1 MSIFKHGSSNSA
13 RLSARRDRGEA
24 TTQLVILTPLLVLL
38 VFLGVQTAIYFHAAN
53 VASAAAAQGAAAASS
68 FSSRPSSAIAV
79 AQSTVVDLGSHL
91 VRTPTLTISGGY
103 VSVSVVLSVP
113 RIVPFFPNSVTR
125 TVIEPRER
133 FVPESSR

>member
-1 MSIFKHGSSNSA
+1 MSILKHGSMNST
-13 RLSARRDRGEA
+13 RSSARRDRGEA

-38 VFLGVQTAIYFHAAN
+38 VFFGVQTAIYFHAAN
-53 VASAAAAQGAAAASS
+53 VAAAAAAQGAAAASS
-68 FSSRPSSAIAV
+68 LSGPSSAVAV
-79 AQSTVVDLGSHL
+79 AQSTVADLGSHL
-91 VRTPTLTISGGY
+91 VYAPTLSVSAGY